1 MSGLVGNL
9 WLEGEFQQGFL
20 TWERG
25 HFARV
30 KKGLP
35 PKRLASSLLD
45 VRPLRII
52 PGFVD
57 TLCHGYAG
65 VGAPS
70 GSPDE
75 LLQMARSLAQAG
87 VTSALMGF
95 YPSDLAQVRKAAK
108 HWNAWRTFR
117 QRGARVDGWHME
129 GPFLPKIMAGALPP
143 KDLRNPSARAVQ
155 ALMRASG
162 GWLKMCTMA
171 PELAGA
177 RSAARTFLK
186 EGVIPSIGHT
196 QATWGDC
203 ERIAIEGGISVTH
216 CGNRM
221 LPMTAREPGPMG
233 WAMAGHALAVGVI
246 PDGEHVSCSV
256 LKLWANHS
264 AMQASL
270 MFQSDNLS
278 HAGMPAKSFVAGG
291 KRLHRVGSA
300 ARDTKGNLGGTLDA
314 LPSLLADRIADG
326 TLTWAQV
333 IRAGAEV
340 PGEILG
346 KRGKIQVGMYADCVV
361 MNAEGKPVS
370 TWVGGRSF

>member
-1 MSGLVGNL
+1 MRGLVGHL
-9 WLEGEFQQGFL
+9 WLKGRFQQGFL

-25 HFARV
+25 RFARV
-30 KKGLP
+30 EKGLP
-35 PKRLASSLLD
+35 PKRLATSLLD
-45 VRPLRII
+45 ARPLRIV

-70 GSPDE
+70 GSPNE
-75 LLQMARSLAQAG
+75 LLHMTRSLAQAG

-95 YPSDLAQVRKAAK
+95 YPSDLPSTRSAAK
-108 HWNAWRTFR
+108 CWDAWGGLKN
-117 QRGARVDGWHME
+117 RGARVDGWHME
-129 GPFLPKIMAGALPP
+129 GPFLPKVMAGALPP
-143 KDLRNPSARAVQ
+143 KDLRKPSARAAQ

-171 PELAGA
+171 PELDGA
-177 RSAARTFLK
+177 PAAARAFLQ
-186 EGVIPSIGHT
+186 EGVIPSVGHT
-196 QATWGDC
+196 QATWEDC
-203 ERIAIEGGISVTH
+203 ERIATEGGIAITH
-216 CGNRM
+216 GGNRM

-233 WAMAGHALAVGVI
+233 WAMSDQAVAVGVI
-246 PDGEHVSCSV
+246 PDGEHVSRSV
-256 LKLWANHS
+256 LKLWASH
-264 AMQASL
+264 AALQASL
-270 MFQSDNLS
+270 MFQGDNLS
-278 HAGMPAKSFVAGG
+278 HAGMTAKSFVAGG

-340 PGEILG
+340 PGALLG
-346 KRGKIQVGMYADCVV
+346 KRGKLQAGMFADCVAV
-361 MNAEGKPVS
+361 GADGKPVS
-370 TWVGGRSF
+370 TWIGGRSV